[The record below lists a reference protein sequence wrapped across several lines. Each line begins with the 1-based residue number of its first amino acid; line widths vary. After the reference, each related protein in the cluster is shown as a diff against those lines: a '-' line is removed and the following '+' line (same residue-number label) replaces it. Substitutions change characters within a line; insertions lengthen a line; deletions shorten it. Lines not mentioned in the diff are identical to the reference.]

1 MVLRHWQKDREGQFN
16 LPLYII
22 SLVEHKTKVEY
33 NVAMQ
38 TLRYMVY
45 IREDYDRE
53 MTNMIK
59 MQKKVFEEE

>member
-1 MVLRHWQKDREGQFN
+1 
-16 LPLYII
+16 
-22 SLVEHKTKVEY
+22 
-33 NVAMQ
+33 MQ

-45 IREDYDRE
+45 IREDHDRE

>member
-1 MVLRHWQKDREGQFN
+1 
-16 LPLYII
+16 
-22 SLVEHKTKVEY
+22 
-33 NVAMQ
+33 MQ